1 MQHRRKKNK
10 TMEHNNTQEKLLYEL
25 QVADF
30 ALHECVLYLDGHPY
44 DRAAKEYYNKML
56 RKRKA
61 LEQEYEEK
69 YGPIT
74 YYGNTSDSWQWNDG
88 PWPWENEA
96 SMNRAKQAGRTISNA
111 NIAMTQKERR

>member
-44 DRAAKEYYNKML
+44 DRAAKEYYNKCCANE
-56 RKRKA
+56 KRWNRNTKKNTD
-61 LEQEYEEK
+61 QS
-69 YGPIT
+69 PIMAIPPT
-74 YYGNTSDSWQWNDG
+74 
-88 PWPWENEA
+88 
-96 SMNRAKQAGRTISNA
+96 AGSGTMARGHGKT
-111 NIAMTQKERR
+111 KPR